1 MACGNFGTTE
11 LLLVFMLLLLLF
23 GAKKLPALARS
34 IGSGINE
41 FKKGLNSTNSEI
53 DETEFDP
60 STETKKGKNKPGS
73 NRKGRPKKS

>member
-1 MACGNFGTTE
+1 MACGNIGTPE

-41 FKKGLNSTNSEI
+41 FKKGLSSTNSEV
-53 DETEFDP
+53 DGVDFNS
-60 STETKKGKNKPGS
+60 STEAEKSKSKSKSSRKTK
-73 NRKGRPKKS
+73 PKKS